1 MAHQLAVL
9 ARREG
14 DSRLG
19 DGLAAAAAAGGAAL
33 WREAR
38 RLRARD
44 AAGFAGLLAGDALRG
59 AGVLEALCAAV
70 GGAADVAAD
79 AAAIAQAAAA
89 DRTRAGEALDACVAV
104 LDALARTPPQ
114 AARATFGRGSRDA
127 DAARAVAATAARLRS
142 LLDTT
147 AARAAV
153 AAAGGDAVCA
163 ALARTVAVSAAG
175 SRADAVLDALVAA
188 AAVDAVL
195 GGAAARDAVSHAA
208 TAACATCAAA
218 LGAAVRARNDAEV
231 LSAAAC
237 GEALLQAMGP
247 PAARRHLAAA
257 AALLGAL
264 ERARDK
270 PRLANL
276 RCRAAAAAVRAA
288 EAVDPAR
295 APAVVRDLLEH
306 LAARKCVDAGDAA
319 FLRAACGLFAD
330 RAARAAPG
338 RRPVLARDEEHAAAQ
353 CFYDLI
359 GAKVL
364 RDACAGHVVSEAA
377 RKRRAKHFEARDGF
391 ALFAAPLVLR
401 DRTAAD
407 EPPPPLVGRRDL
419 LETLAGAAGAAARLA
434 RRTVD
439 DDDVDAY
446 LFAQKDAPQ
455 HWPGAL
461 LAGVYEESPPDD
473 DDADVTVPEADD
485 AAAAAADDYVAEI
498 MARRLMGRDKEAA
511 QEEAKAPAKRE
522 TALLDAAAWCARACA
537 CRPRDAR
544 RWLAL
549 ARCYEDLAAPLLA
562 LGDLETPFAAAPP
575 KRPLKAV
582 ARLPY
587 AASTDAAL
595 QFAAPDAAPGELRA
609 EAAATVGAARLEAA
623 KRAYALA
630 HATSVDTCV
639 EIKFRGAFHY
649 GHCVAEK

>member
-1 MAHQLAVL
+1 MYKRQ
-9 ARREG
+9 ARR
-14 DSRLG
+14 
-19 DGLAAAAAAGGAAL
+19 
-33 WREAR
+33 AR
-38 RLRARD
+38 
-44 AAGFAGLLAGDALRG
+44 
-59 AGVLEALCAAV
+59 
-70 GGAADVAAD
+70 
-79 AAAIAQAAAA
+79 QPH
-89 DRTRAGEALDACVAV
+89 DR
-104 LDALARTPPQ
+104 
-114 AARATFGRGSRDA
+114 
-127 DAARAVAATAARLRS
+127 
-142 LLDTT
+142 
-147 AARAAV
+147 
-153 AAAGGDAVCA
+153 
-163 ALARTVAVSAAG
+163 
-175 SRADAVLDALVAA
+175 
-188 AAVDAVL
+188 
-195 GGAAARDAVSHAA
+195 
-208 TAACATCAAA
+208 
-218 LGAAVRARNDAEV
+218 
-231 LSAAAC
+231 
-237 GEALLQAMGP
+237 
-247 PAARRHLAAA
+247 
-257 AALLGAL
+257 
-264 ERARDK
+264 
-270 PRLANL
+270 
-276 RCRAAAAAVRAA
+276 RAAAAAVRAA

-419 LETLAGAAGAAARLA
+419 LETLNGAAGAAARLA
-434 RRTVD
+434 RRAGD

-461 LAGVYEESPPDD
+461 LAGVYEESPPED
-473 DDADVTVPEADD
+473 DDASVTAPDDD

-522 TALLDAAAWCARACA
+522 AALLDAAAWCARACA

-562 LGDLETPFAAAPP
+562 LSDLETPFAAAPP

-587 AASTDAAL
+587 AASTDVDLAADDAPLEEAVTAAL
-595 QFAAPDAAPGELRA
+595 
-609 EAAATVGAARLEAA
+609 LE
-623 KRAYALA
+623 
-630 HATSVDTCV
+630 SVDAGCEGLMLKRLDAPYEYSLGSKRSDAWVKLKKDYVDALGDSLDLVVIGGWQGQGRKSKWVSPILVATRDPETEVLGSVCRV
-639 EIKFRGAFHY
+639 MSGFTDVFYKDFTVRALGAEIGADAPAGDEAVLLLSLIHI
-649 GHCVAEK
+649 

>member
-1 MAHQLAVL
+1 MDEIERNARIMEAEMQL
-9 ARREG
+9 
-14 DSRLG
+14 DP
-19 DGLAAAAAAGGAAL
+19 
-33 WREAR
+33 
-38 RLRARD
+38 
-44 AAGFAGLLAGDALRG
+44 
-59 AGVLEALCAAV
+59 
-70 GGAADVAAD
+70 
-79 AAAIAQAAAA
+79 
-89 DRTRAGEALDACVAV
+89 RTLK
-104 LDALARTPPQ
+104 L
-114 AARATFGRGSRDA
+114 F
-127 DAARAVAATAARLRS
+127 
-142 LLDTT
+142 
-147 AARAAV
+147 
-153 AAAGGDAVCA
+153 
-163 ALARTVAVSAAG
+163 
-175 SRADAVLDALVAA
+175 
-188 AAVDAVL
+188 
-195 GGAAARDAVSHAA
+195 
-208 TAACATCAAA
+208 
-218 LGAAVRARNDAEV
+218 
-231 LSAAAC
+231 
-237 GEALLQAMGP
+237 
-247 PAARRHLAAA
+247 
-257 AALLGAL
+257 
-264 ERARDK
+264 K
-270 PRLANL
+270 
-276 RCRAAAAAVRAA
+276 
-288 EAVDPAR
+288 
-295 APAVVRDLLEH
+295 AVVED
-306 LAARKCVDAGDAA
+306 DAA

-338 RRPVLARDEEHAAAQ
+338 RRPVLPRDEEHAAAQ

-461 LAGVYEESPPDD
+461 LAGVYEESPPED
-473 DDADVTVPEADD
+473 DDASVTAPDDD

-522 TALLDAAAWCARACA
+522 AALLDAAAWCARACA

-562 LGDLETPFAAAPP
+562 LGDLGEPFAAAPP

-595 QFAAPDAAPGELRA
+595 QFAAPYAAPGELRA

-630 HATSVDTCV
+630 HATSGDAAAAAAAALARGRLRYADLRELALRGTSMPTRQAAGDAQRCFEAASLIGDAAQKAFALVMLGKIAWRSDDYDLDERRRDAIGLFRRAYDALPATGKPTGRDDPYPCYRLHAARLKVALDAAAGHVTPLALQACRETAFGASDGSVASIVEDCV
-639 EIKFRGAFHY
+639 RAFEACRKQDPYHARAAHSQAVAARAQPTLSLAATATASSNRFCAEADARRLQERTRVAVRRGAAAAKDVLEKALFSGKRPQVVALWRVEGDAATSAQIKFRGAL
-649 GHCVAEK
+649 